1 MPVLQAYLFFWE
13 QMLKDREQDDLELFE
28 KIKKNTKLDIYDLW
42 RLSENRFIEWRKL
55 NDFSILLNH
64 LEKILLLFK
73 EWKAENKLTNEI
85 IIENRYIR

>member
-1 MPVLQAYLFFWE
+1 
-13 QMLKDREQDDLELFE
+13 MLKDREQDDLELFE